1 MPTIHFGKRAGRT
14 RGRPEDRATAD
25 GQVNISILNE
35 GVDVVA
41 EKQTVDTDGTGGT
54 FDLASAED
62 VVLAIAFNATIGTME
77 TAIESLSDVTA
88 ATVTGST
95 GGPWV
100 IEFLDGLGPLTL
112 LVPDDTNLT
121 GQTVGTTV
129 VLTLAGVL
137 NVVENVQ
144 FVTEG
149 DTNSYTLTFDSQTT
163 AALDETDGAAELETA
178 LELLSSI
185 TAVTV
190 TGSGTRKDPFNIAFV
205 NPAGAVTVVTR
216 TLGTWSST
224 VVVANRQVGPGDR
237 E

>member
-1 MPTIHFGKRAGRT
+1 
-14 RGRPEDRATAD
+14 
-25 GQVNISILNE
+25 VNISILNQ

-54 FDLASAED
+54 FTLTSPED
-62 VVLAIAFNATIGTME
+62 VTGTIAYNATIGVME
-77 TAIESLSDVTA
+77 TAIETLSDVTS

-100 IEFLDGLGPLTL
+100 IQYNDGLGPLTL
-112 LVPDDTNLT
+112 LIADDALLT
-121 GQTVGTTV
+121 GETVGTTV
-129 VLTLAGVL
+129 VLTTAGVL

-144 FVTEG
+144 YTTEG
-149 DTNSYTLTFDSQTT
+149 DTNSYTLTFGSQTT
-163 AALDETDGAAELETA
+163 AAIDEEDNAAAIEVILEA
-178 LELLSSI
+178 ISSI

-190 TGSGTRKDPFNIAFV
+190 TGDGSRKNPFNIAFV
-205 NPAGAVTVVTR
+205 DPAGEVTVVTR

-224 VVVANRQVGPGDR
+224 VVVAARQVGPGDR